1 MNKFAFARS
10 PLFPFHRHLCPDKVR
25 YDNFRLHFCPHFQL
39 FNIGYLCL
47 KPQFNTRSPTI
58 PSHTHNS
65 TYLIF
70 LFTSSNHLFLVFRS
84 LINLPRLF
92 PMGKGTMDGFHP
104 LCKDELL
111 QQQFIIILY
120 YQPSLMF
127 LSFVIIVNMI
137 CTSSCRC
144 RRLSSDKSES
154 SSARMVALND
164 SSADLSCF
172 VANKHR
178 AFLK

>member
-1 MNKFAFARS
+1 MIRF
-10 PLFPFHRHLCPDKVR
+10 CDPDKVR
-25 YDNFRLHFCPHFQL
+25 YDNLRLLLCPHFQL

-58 PSHTHNS
+58 FSHTYNS
-65 TYLIF
+65 NYLIF
-70 LFTSSNHLFLVFRS
+70 LLTSSSHLFLVFRS
-84 LINLPRLF
+84 SINLPRLF
-92 PMGKGTMDGFHP
+92 PMGKGTTEKFHP
-104 LCKDELL
+104 LYKDELL
-111 QQQFIIILY
+111 QQRYFIILY
-120 YQPSLMF
+120 HQPSLMF

-154 SSARMVALND
+154 SNARMVALND